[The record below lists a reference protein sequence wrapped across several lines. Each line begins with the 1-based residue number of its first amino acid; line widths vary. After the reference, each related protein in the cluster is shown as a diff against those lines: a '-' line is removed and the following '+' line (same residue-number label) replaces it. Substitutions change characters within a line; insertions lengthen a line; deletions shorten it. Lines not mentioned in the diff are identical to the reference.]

1 MECCRSIYLNSSWV
15 IKGSLE
21 SVVPGGRRGPNPR
34 DGGRR
39 HLSVPENISGWGK
52 GRGEKWSS
60 AWVSV
65 FACRTVRGRAEET
78 RGVYTAPGARRLRPR
93 RSPSA
98 EAASASCG
106 LGRSSPAPAEPRGGL
121 WAGGCDGLAA
131 ASGAVSPVL
140 ARPSP
145 VGGARG
151 NSEQV
156 AGALRV
162 VVAARPA
169 AAAAPLEAG
178 DVGEAVAAAAEA
190 ALRTRGKLLAD
201 RTPGRDVREPPLPP
215 LTPRAELGSRGRP
228 CAPAADP
235 PAGAGRGREAGLGP
249 GRAPGGGGR
258 GAAASARRGG
268 LEAAAM
274 H

>member
-1 MECCRSIYLNSSWV
+1 M
-15 IKGSLE
+15 IKGRLE
-21 SVVPGGRRGPNPR
+21 SVVLGGGRGPSSR

-39 HLSVPENISGWGK
+39 HLSTPENISGWGK

-60 AWVSV
+60 AWVSA
-65 FACRTVRGRAEET
+65 FACRAVRGRAEEP
-78 RGVYTAPGARRLRPR
+78 RGVYPAPGARRLRPR

-98 EAASASCG
+98 EAASAPPSPG
-106 LGRSSPAPAEPRGGL
+106 PGPGRSSPALAEPRGGL

-140 ARPSP
+140 PRPSR

-156 AGALRV
+156 ARALRV
-162 VVAARPA
+162 VVAARPAA

-190 ALRTRGKLLAD
+190 ALRTGGKLLAD

-215 LTPRAELGSRGRP
+215 HPPSGTGLKRAALCS
-228 CAPAADP
+228 
-235 PAGAGRGREAGLGP
+235 P
-249 GRAPGGGGR
+249 G
-258 GAAASARRGG
+258 
-268 LEAAAM
+268 
-274 H
+274 